1 MEGRRRGRGRA
12 VNVQSN
18 TDFQLGFV
26 RCQALHRLMIE
37 RLFRELTMTVD
48 ENRWCLLFVV
58 RFAMFVFVGS
68 LLPPWKQDWLKI
80 KLEADITAET

>member
-1 MEGRRRGRGRA
+1 
-12 VNVQSN
+12 
-18 TDFQLGFV
+18 
-26 RCQALHRLMIE
+26 
-37 RLFRELTMTVD
+37 MTVD